1 MVPGFPA
8 HNTLFVLFFD
18 VVFHL
23 LLFSISA
30 SLAPAAMKTFSKN
43 PSFGIAEKQMI
54 ALGSKER
61 DPNLCPAG
69 SYQPLVL

>member
-1 MVPGFPA
+1 
-8 HNTLFVLFFD
+8 
-18 VVFHL
+18 
-23 LLFSISA
+23 
-30 SLAPAAMKTFSKN
+30 MKTFSKN

-54 ALGSKER
+54 ALESKER